1 MLLPVLALCWM
12 SCADTQNTP
21 GRSGRIDDP
30 LQTSGVLS
38 GAVLAA
44 MEAEDIAGVYTG
56 VLPCADCPGI
66 EVTLQLKDDNT
77 YALEQRYQ
85 ERDASFSHEGKWQLK
100 DNILM
105 LEGAG
110 DTPEKYLVEDGHLV
124 MLDMEGKKIEGAL
137 SQNYILKKR

>member
-1 MLLPVLALCWM
+1 LLRWKR
-12 SCADTQNTP
+12 N
-21 GRSGRIDDP
+21 
-30 LQTSGVLS
+30 
-38 GAVLAA
+38 
-44 MEAEDIAGVYTG
+44 TG